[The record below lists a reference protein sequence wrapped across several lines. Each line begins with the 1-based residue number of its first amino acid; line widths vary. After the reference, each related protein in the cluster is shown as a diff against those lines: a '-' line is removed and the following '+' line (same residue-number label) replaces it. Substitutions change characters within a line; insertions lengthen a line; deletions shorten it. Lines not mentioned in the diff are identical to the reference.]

1 MTPSHYLIT
10 GAGGFIGGALAG
22 RLNAGGT
29 RTTAVSRSTATP
41 TSTEMAVPLLRSP
54 LGGLASETDTLATV
68 THIIHVAG
76 DPRFGNGTHYRAA
89 NVETTEAMLRA
100 AQLAP
105 KLERVVFVST
115 LGAVDRSP
123 ADDCSQPLDE
133 NSPLCPTS
141 DYGRSKR
148 DAEALVRASG
158 LPFTIVRPAMVVGGR
173 MRANSHWSVFAASA
187 LRGAPLAR
195 LDLPGELSTIH
206 VDDLVAA
213 LHCVAEHPDAAGK
226 TFFAAGS
233 PVRLG
238 DLFEWA
244 APHRRRIPIAP
255 LAGLLR
261 PLMRWLPFAAKVL
274 LYPALVADDA
284 ALRRLG
290 WQPRH
295 EGRAAL
301 DAMIDRERRRADP
314 DLAPEGRCVVTGAA
328 SGLGRATALALHAR
342 GRRLLLVDRDPEGLA
357 TVLADDPAV
366 TRLTCDLSDEAAIAA
381 LVSSADWEA
390 EPIDELYACAG
401 FGLRG
406 AAGTLDGT
414 AQTAMLRVIVGA
426 RLLLARAL
434 IPQMRARGFGRV
446 VWISSSSAFQ
456 PLPQMAMYAASNAAL
471 LSLGEAMAHEL
482 KGSGV
487 DLHIV
492 CPGGMQT
499 PFQSR
504 AGVKEVEGEKLM
516 APEDVVLAMLAGIRK
531 RRTVILVSA
540 RSHAMNLLARALPR
554 ALSVALWGRLM
565 EKMR

>member
-1 MTPSHYLIT
+1 MTTSHYLLT
-10 GAGGFIGGALAG
+10 GASGFIGSAVAVQ
-22 RLNAGGT
+22 LNAAGI
-29 RTTAVSRSTATP
+29 RTTAA
-41 TSTEMAVPLLRSP
+41 LRGAEAPS
-54 LGGLASETDTLATV
+54 LDGLDITRTRCALAELSGAQGILSEV

-76 DPRFGNGTHYRAA
+76 DPRFGNGPHYRSA

-100 AQLAP
+100 ARLAP
-105 KLERVVFVST
+105 KLERFVFVST
-115 LGAVDRSP
+115 LGAVDRAP
-123 ADDCSQPLDE
+123 ADDCSKPLE
-133 NSPLCPTS
+133 ESSPPNPTS

-148 DAEALVRASG
+148 DAEALVRTSG
-158 LPFTIVRPAMVVGGR
+158 LPFSIVRPAMVVGGR

-187 LRGAPLAR
+187 FRGAPLAR

-206 VDDLVAA
+206 VDDLAAA

-238 DLFEWA
+238 DLFGWA
-244 APHRRRIPIAP
+244 APHRYRIPIAP
-255 LAGLLR
+255 LAALLR
-261 PLMRWLPFAAKVL
+261 PFMHWLPFAAKVL
-274 LYPALVADDA
+274 LYPALVADDT

-295 EGRAAL
+295 EGKAAL
-301 DAMIDRERRRADP
+301 DAMIERERRRTDP

-328 SGLGRATALALHAR
+328 SGLGRATALALRAR
-342 GRRLLLVDRDPEGLA
+342 GRRLLLVDRDAERLA

-366 TRLTCDLSDEAAIAA
+366 TRLTCDLSDEVAIAA
-381 LVSSADWEA
+381 LTSSADWRA
-390 EPIDELYACAG
+390 EPISELYACAG

-406 AAGTLDGT
+406 AAGDIDGT

-434 IPQMRARGFGRV
+434 IPQMRARGFGRIV
-446 VWISSSSAFQ
+446 FISSSSAFQ
-456 PLPQMAMYAASNAAL
+456 PLPQMAMYAAANAAL

-482 KGSGV
+482 RDSGV
-487 DLHIV
+487 DLHII

-499 PFQSR
+499 PFQAR

-516 APEDVVLAMLAGIRK
+516 APEDVVLAMLAGIAK

-540 RSHAMNLLARALPR
+540 RSHAMSLLARVLPR
-554 ALSVALWGRLM
+554 TLSVALWGRLM
-565 EKMR
+565 SKMR